1 MRANARFARCRS
13 KERVMFGKPV
23 SAYLRFQ
30 KAWLILLAAVGLAR
44 LGLPLAGVPDRA
56 VMWLSMTAVG
66 WAAITYYRVAVHTR
80 GLRTY
85 PHPVPLILSR
95 TILLQ

>member
-44 LGLPLAGVPDRA
+44 LGLSLAGVPDRA

-66 WAAITYYRVAVHTR
+66 WAAIISYGVAVHTSGFGTFR
-80 GLRTY
+80 HLVAMI
-85 PHPVPLILSR
+85 PVLPVLV
-95 TILLQ
+95 Q